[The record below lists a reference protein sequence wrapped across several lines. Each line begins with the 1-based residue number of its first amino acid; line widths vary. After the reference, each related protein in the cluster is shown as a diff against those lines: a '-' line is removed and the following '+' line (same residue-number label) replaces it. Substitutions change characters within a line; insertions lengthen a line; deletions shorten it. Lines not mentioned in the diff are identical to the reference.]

1 LQYIHLVVKPPG
13 MIACG
18 ALAAR
23 GFHLT
28 GPSGGSIRQVLNE
41 WAGISSDYLDGV
53 VQTVFH
59 NGRAVDDDRK
69 IMAAHGSVIA
79 LSAAMPG
86 LVGAAFRKNSP
97 VAGMRTVDFPSQ
109 TDISDAELVAE
120 SRAGSAAGPSPGS
133 EPITITLK
141 FFNRVNA
148 DLGPVFLQ
156 QGIRVSGETVQ
167 DVFKQYR
174 DRLETFCTKAGIDER
189 PATFAAIDDLVAGI
203 GKEDILI
210 TVTEG

>member
-1 LQYIHLVVKPPG
+1 MKPPG
-13 MIACG
+13 MTACV

-23 GFHLT
+23 GFHLA

-41 WAGISSDYLDGV
+41 WAGISSDYLDTV

-69 IMAAHGSVIA
+69 AMVADGSVIA

-86 LVGAAFRKNSP
+86 LAGAAFRKNSP
-97 VAGMRTVDFPSQ
+97 VAGMRTIDFPPP
-109 TDISDAELVAE
+109 TDRPDAGFAAE
-120 SRAGSAAGPSPGS
+120 SGAGSAPGPSPGS

-156 QGIRVSGETVQ
+156 RGIRVSGETVH

-174 DRLETFCTKAGIDER
+174 DRLETFCTKARIDER
-189 PATFAAIDDLVAGI
+189 LATFPAIDDLVAGI

>member
-1 LQYIHLVVKPPG
+1 MQRIHLVIKPAG
-13 MIACG
+13 MTACV

-23 GFHLT
+23 GFHLA

-41 WAGISSDYLDGV
+41 WAGISSDYLDTV

-59 NGRAVDDDRK
+59 SGRAVDDDRK
-69 IMAAHGSVIA
+69 AMVADGSVIA

-86 LVGAAFRKNSP
+86 LAGAAFRKNSP
-97 VAGMRTVDFPSQ
+97 VAGMRTIDFPPP
-109 TDISDAELVAE
+109 TDRPDAGFAAE
-120 SRAGSAAGPSPGS
+120 SGAGSAPGPSPVS
-133 EPITITLK
+133 EHITITLK

-156 QGIRVSGETVQ
+156 RGIRVSGETVH

-174 DRLETFCTKAGIDER
+174 ERLEKLCMKAIIDER
-189 PATFAAIDDLVAGI
+189 LVTFAAIYDLVVGI